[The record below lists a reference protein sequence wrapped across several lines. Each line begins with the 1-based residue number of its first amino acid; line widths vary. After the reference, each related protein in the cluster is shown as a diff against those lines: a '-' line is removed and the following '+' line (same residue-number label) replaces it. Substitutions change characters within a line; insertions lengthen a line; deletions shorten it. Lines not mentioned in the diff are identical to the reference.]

1 MAAGQDARRPLA
13 AIGAAIEAG
22 LPEQAAG
29 MFEAWAHPDPAAAL
43 LALLLLDRRDALAEW
58 LPRAETAGLEA
69 ALRELGLPVGG
80 PGPDLVAALLG
91 LARDPG
97 AETARVH
104 FASLVLVAGRHRL
117 AEALLLPAWAGHA
130 SSAMV
135 ARALSGTWMLL
146 GREAQALEA
155 ARIAAEAA
163 PQAPE
168 PMEHLA
174 GLLLRAGQPGPALLA
189 AGRAIGAAPQSHQ
202 GWRLAS
208 TGLLELGQTADAIA
222 AANRAARLS
231 ALHAPHAEQIR
242 TAHAAEL
249 PAAHAAE
256 LPAAGAAELPG
267 DSAAPSPQRP
277 KVQADWARLPT
288 AAVAPPP
295 PPLRRAVATRARIV
309 DALLLR
315 ETRTMFSGSRL
326 GYAWALVEPLSH
338 VLLLSAVFFFLGHDS
353 RPPIGDAMLTFYM
366 TGVLSFLFFAHMTER
381 AMDLPA
387 ANRSLLLVPAVG
399 LFDILA
405 AKAVLS
411 AVTDLVVAAVTFALL
426 IALGVGKLPEDPAA
440 MVACYLMLFLLS
452 FGVACVNM
460 VASTVTSAWE
470 KLWPSFLRLQYFT
483 CGVFYHPLD
492 MPEDIRN
499 LILLNPLVHVTEW
512 MRQAYFHG
520 YESPFLDIPYLFQ
533 WTIGCLLV
541 GTALFAAAA
550 RQMRR
555 PA

>member
-1 MAAGQDARRPLA
+1 MAAEQNARRPLA

-22 LPEQAAG
+22 VPEQAARL
-29 MFEAWAHPDPAAAL
+29 FEAWETPEPAAAL
-43 LALLLLDRRDALAEW
+43 LALLLLDRRAALAEM
-58 LPRAETAGLEA
+58 LPAADQPGLEA

-91 LARDPG
+91 AARDP
-97 AETARVH
+97 ADEVPRVH

-117 AEALLLPAWAGHA
+117 AEALLLPVWQGQA

-168 PMEHLA
+168 PMEHLS
-174 GLLLRAGQPGPALLA
+174 GLLLRAGQPGAALLA
-189 AGRAIGAAPQSHQ
+189 AGRAIGAEPQSHQ

-208 TGLLELGQTADAIA
+208 TGLLDLGQTAEAIT

-249 PAAHAAE
+249 PAAR
-256 LPAAGAAELPG
+256 PG
-267 DSAAPSPQRP
+267 DAAVARP
-277 KVQADWARLPT
+277 AVPAGWARLPEHI
-288 AAVAPPP
+288 VPPPP
-295 PPLRRAVATRARIV
+295 PPLGRALASRARIV

-315 ETRTMFSGSRL
+315 ETRTMFSHSRL
-326 GYAWALVEPLSH
+326 GYTWALVEPLSH
-338 VLLLSAVFFFLGHDS
+338 VLLLSAVFLFLGHDS
-353 RPPIGDAMLTFYM
+353 QPPIGDTMLTFYM

-387 ANRSLLLVPAVG
+387 TSRTLLLVPAVG

-405 AKAVLS
+405 AKSVLS
-411 AVTDLVVAAVTFALL
+411 AVTDLVVAAITFLLL
-426 IALGVGKLPEDPAA
+426 IAMGVGKLPDDPAA
-440 MVACYLMLFLLS
+440 MVACYLVLFLLS
-452 FGVACVNM
+452 FGIACVNM
-460 VASTVTSAWE
+460 VVSSFTSAWD
-470 KLWPSFLRLQYFT
+470 KLWPTMLRVQYFT

-512 MRQAYFHG
+512 MRQGYFHG

-533 WTIGCLLV
+533 WTIGSLLA
-541 GTALFAAAA
+541 GTALFAATA

>member
-22 LPEQAAG
+22 LPGQAAAL
-29 MFEAWAHPDPAAAL
+29 FEAWSDPDPAAAL
-43 LALLLLDRRDALAEW
+43 VALLLLDRREGLAAL
-58 LPRAETAGLEA
+58 LPRAEAPGSEGGLAA

-80 PGPDLVAALLG
+80 PGPDMVAALLG
-91 LARDPG
+91 LARGPED
-97 AETARVH
+97 ETARVH

-146 GREAQALEA
+146 GREAEALEA

-208 TGLLELGQTADAIA
+208 TGLLDLGQTAEAIA

-242 TAHAAEL
+242 TAHAADL
-249 PAAHAAE
+249 PAAEPA
-256 LPAAGAAELPG
+256 PAAPPRA
-267 DSAAPSPQRP
+267 
-277 KVQADWARLPT
+277 QAGWAQAGWAQAGWAQVP
-288 AAVAPPP
+288 AQVAPPP
-295 PPLRRAVATRARIV
+295 APPLGRAVVARARIV

-315 ETRTMFSGSRL
+315 ETRTMFSASRL

-405 AKAVLS
+405 AKSVLS

-440 MVACYLMLFLLS
+440 MVACYLVLFLLS

-460 VASTVTSAWE
+460 VASSVTSAWE

-520 YESPFLDIPYLFQ
+520 YESPFLDVPYLLQ
-533 WTIGCLLV
+533 WTIGCLLA
-541 GTALFAAAA
+541 GTALFAASA

>member
-13 AIGAAIEAG
+13 AIIAAIEAG
-22 LPEQAAG
+22 VPEQAARLW
-29 MFEAWAHPDPAAAL
+29 EEWSRPDPGPAL
-43 LALLLLDRRDALAEW
+43 LALMLLDRREAMVPL
-58 LPRAETAGLEA
+58 LPSTRQDKAGLAA
-69 ALRELGLPVGG
+69 ALGVLGLVGEG
-80 PGPDLVAALLG
+80 SGPDPVAALLTT
-91 LARDPG
+91 AEDPA
-97 AETARVH
+97 AEVPRVH
-104 FASLVLVAGRHRL
+104 FASLVLIAGRHRL
-117 AEALLLPAWAGHA
+117 AEALLLPAWKGHA
-130 SSAMV
+130 SSALV

-163 PQAPE
+163 PNEPE
-168 PMEHLA
+168 LMEHLA

-189 AGRAIGAAPQSHQ
+189 AGRAIGAAGQSHQ

-208 TGLLELGQTADAIA
+208 TGLLELGQTAEAIG

-231 ALHAPHAEQIR
+231 GLHAPHAEQIR

-249 PAAHAAE
+249 PPRPPAP
-256 LPAAGAAELPG
+256 LPKP
-267 DSAAPSPQRP
+267 R
-277 KVQADWARLPT
+277 VQAGWARVPKDL
-288 AAVAPPP
+288 APPP
-295 PPLRRAVATRARIV
+295 ATPLRRAMMVRARIV

-315 ETRTMFSGSRL
+315 ETRTMFSASRL

-353 RPPIGDAMLTFYM
+353 QPPIGDAMLTFYM
-366 TGVLSFLFFAHMTER
+366 TGVLSFLFFAHLTER

-387 ANRSLLLVPAVG
+387 ANRPLLLVPAVG

-405 AKAVLS
+405 AKSALS
-411 AVTDLVVAAVTFALL
+411 AVTDLVVAAITFTLL
-426 IALGVGKLPEDPAA
+426 IVMGVGRLPQDPAA
-440 MVACYLMLFLLS
+440 MIACYLVLFLLA

-460 VASTVTSAWE
+460 VISSFSSAWD
-470 KLWPSFLRLQYFT
+470 KLWPSFLRVQYFT
-483 CGVFYHPLD
+483 CGVFYHPLE

-499 LILLNPLVHVTEW
+499 LVLLNPLLHITEW
-512 MRQAYFHG
+512 MRQGYFHG
-520 YESPFLDIPYLFQ
+520 YESPFLDLTYLFQ
-533 WTIGCLLV
+533 WTIGALLA
-541 GTALFAAAA
+541 GTVLFAATA

>member
-1 MAAGQDARRPLA
+1 MAAEQNARRSLA
-13 AIGAAIEAG
+13 AIAAAIEAG
-22 LPEQAAG
+22 VPDQAAG
-29 MFEAWAHPDPAAAL
+29 LFDAWVNPAPAAAL
-43 LALLLLDRRDALAEW
+43 VALLLLDRRASLAAL
-58 LPRAETAGLEA
+58 LPAAGEDLPGLEA
-69 ALRELGLPVGG
+69 ALQDVGLPVGG
-80 PGPDLVAALLG
+80 TGPDLVAALLG
-91 LARDPG
+91 AARDPA
-97 AETARVH
+97 AEAPRVH

-117 AEALLLPAWAGHA
+117 AEALLLPAWQGQE

-146 GREAQALEA
+146 GREAEALEA

-163 PQAPE
+163 PQAAE
-168 PMEHLA
+168 PMEHLS
-174 GLLLRAGQPGPALLA
+174 GLLLRAGQPGAALLA
-189 AGRAIGAAPQSHQ
+189 AGRAIGAEPNAHQ

-208 TGLLELGQTADAIA
+208 TGLLDLGQTAEAIA

-242 TAHAAEL
+242 TAHVAEL
-249 PAAHAAE
+249 PVAR
-256 LPAAGAAELPG
+256 PG
-267 DSAAPSPQRP
+267 DAAVFRPSVP
-277 KVQADWARLPT
+277 AGWARLPET
-288 AAVAPPP
+288 TAPPP
-295 PPLRRAVATRARIV
+295 APPLGRALAARARII

-315 ETRTMFSGSRL
+315 ESRTMFSHSRL
-326 GYAWALVEPLSH
+326 GYTWALVEPLSH
-338 VLLLSAVFFFLGHDS
+338 VLLLSAVFLFLGHDS

-387 ANRSLLLVPAVG
+387 NSRSLLVVPAVG

-405 AKAVLS
+405 AKSVLS
-411 AVTDLVVAAVTFALL
+411 AVTDLVVAAITFLLL
-426 IALGVGKLPEDPAA
+426 IAMGVGRLPDDPAA
-440 MVACYLMLFLLS
+440 MVGCYLVLFLLS

-460 VASTVTSAWE
+460 VVSSFTSAWD
-470 KLWPSFLRLQYFT
+470 KLWPSILRVQYFT

-512 MRQAYFHG
+512 MRQGYYHG

-533 WTIGCLLV
+533 WTIGSLLA
-541 GTALFAAAA
+541 GTVLFAATA